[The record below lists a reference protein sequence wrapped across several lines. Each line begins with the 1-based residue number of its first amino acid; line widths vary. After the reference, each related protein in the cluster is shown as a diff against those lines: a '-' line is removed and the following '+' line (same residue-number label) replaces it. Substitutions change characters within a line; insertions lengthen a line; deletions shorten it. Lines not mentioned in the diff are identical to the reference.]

1 MIGIATNNSYESVL
15 YSLKKLNMKKYVD
28 SIHARHIPTYW
39 KPNAFPL
46 NSCLSYLKIKNNEAV
61 MIGDSWKDMSAA
73 KKLNLIRIGI
83 NNDNQFNS
91 SDTQTLIDN
100 GANHVISNLKN
111 LPYIL
116 SKYDDSLKT

>member
-1 MIGIATNNSYESVL
+1 MQEGEDPKETKRDE
-15 YSLKKLNMKKYVD
+15 
-28 SIHARHIPTYW
+28 TY
-39 KPNAFPL
+39 P
-46 NSCLSYLKIKNNEAV
+46 I
-61 MIGDSWKDMSAA
+61 
-73 KKLNLIRIGI
+73 
-83 NNDNQFNS
+83 NQFNS